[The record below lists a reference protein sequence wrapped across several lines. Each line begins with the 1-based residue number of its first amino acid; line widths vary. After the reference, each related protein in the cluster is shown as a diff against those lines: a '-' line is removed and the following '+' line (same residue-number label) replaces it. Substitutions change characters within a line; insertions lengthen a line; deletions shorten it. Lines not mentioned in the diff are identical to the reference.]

1 MVHLFRGNIVP
12 AVWGIPSTGWLRA
25 CYTEWSWHLQQIE
38 IEHRSSITSDRH
50 HCHHYIIFA
59 DPMCSHL
66 YHLSPGCL
74 GSTWPN
80 PFTSFTTWPLITVA
94 PVRNVVAHWGRAWE
108 IIGKRCRCSLEPL
121 HVSFVVCPEHA
132 NMFNILRKPQNI
144 SKWFSFT
151 SPSLLFLPAW
161 NYVLETIWPIPI
173 LLDFFLKLL
182 SEIDLPHLQSLC
194 HVHGLVFPGLTF
206 VLRCE
211 FFESLRVWAAWQLGK
226 VLKSL
231 KMPEH
236 ACRDLVT
243 FTLEPFE
250 EFL

>member
-1 MVHLFRGNIVP
+1 MPRVHLAKSLHILHHLTTHHRG
-12 AVWGIPSTGWLRA
+12 TGSQCRGSL
-25 CYTEWSWHLQQIE
+25 
-38 IEHRSSITSDRH
+38 RSSLGDHWKALQVQLGTSSR
-50 HCHHYIIFA
+50 IFCNFA
-59 DPMCSHL
+59 FVSYC
-66 YHLSPGCL
+66 
-74 GSTWPN
+74 
-80 PFTSFTTWPLITVA
+80 FTPDLLETLQKTAI
-94 PVRNVVAHWGRAWE
+94 
-108 IIGKRCRCSLEPL
+108 KRCQLSQLR
-121 HVSFVVCPEHA
+121 VFVVCPEHA